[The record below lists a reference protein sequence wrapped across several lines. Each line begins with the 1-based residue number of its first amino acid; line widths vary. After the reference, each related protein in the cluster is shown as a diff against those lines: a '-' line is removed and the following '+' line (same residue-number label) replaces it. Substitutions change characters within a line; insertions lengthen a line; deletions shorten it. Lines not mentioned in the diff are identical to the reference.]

1 MIHAKRW
8 NLTTTATC
16 SLAMTFSLTPHWWS
30 TWWVSDLTVQNFTE
44 ENHHQYQ
51 QYEVAKNQSEIL
63 SLLKIS
69 VKWRGWI
76 FFVHIVE
83 HTVFQIFG
91 KQQFCRQTK
100 VNSCFSCSFSLSAKF
115 ASIFFSFFFL
125 IDQQF
130 HFIAKYSFE
139 EFSSQRS
146 TEVRQWTPSPFQLK
160 GKSPAVWIHN
170 SIV

>member
-1 MIHAKRW
+1 MLLGYDI
-8 NLTTTATC
+8 LID
-16 SLAMTFSLTPHWWS
+16 SSLTAHLMGEWLLRISQKKSIINIINTKWTRINLKNPVYLKS
-30 TWWVSDLTVQNFTE
+30 VSNG
-44 ENHHQYQ
+44 
-51 QYEVAKNQSEIL
+51 EVE
-63 SLLKIS
+63 
-69 VKWRGWI
+69 

-130 HFIAKYSFE
+130 YFIAKYSFE
-139 EFSSQRS
+139 EFSSQRL

>member
-44 ENHHQYQ
+44 ENHHKYH

-76 FFVHIVE
+76 FLCILLS
-83 HTVFQIFG
+83 TQSSRYLK
-91 KQQFCRQTK
+91 KQQFCRQTN
-100 VNSCFSCSFSLSAKF
+100 VNSCFSCSFSLPFLLLLFLDRPTILLHCKILIWRVLISEINRSPSMNAKPF
-115 ASIFFSFFFL
+115 SI
-125 IDQQF
+125 
-130 HFIAKYSFE
+130 E
-139 EFSSQRS
+139 R
-146 TEVRQWTPSPFQLK
+146 
-160 GKSPAVWIHN
+160 
-170 SIV
+170 

>member
-1 MIHAKRW
+1 MRKGEISLQLLHAPWLWHSHWLLIDGPLDGWVTWLFRISQKKTIINIINTKWPRI
-8 NLTTTATC
+8 NLKYLVYLK
-16 SLAMTFSLTPHWWS
+16 S
-30 TWWVSDLTVQNFTE
+30 VSNG
-44 ENHHQYQ
+44 
-51 QYEVAKNQSEIL
+51 EVE
-63 SLLKIS
+63 
-69 VKWRGWI
+69 

-125 IDQQF
+125 IDEQF
-130 HFIAKYSFE
+130 YFIAKYSFE
-139 EFSSQRS
+139 EFSSQRL